1 MVGNSSDQHISN
13 LQQVLERLK
22 QAGLKVHP
30 NKCQF
35 LQREVTFLGHI
46 ISPNGIVP
54 DPAKTIKVEQWPVPS
69 TRVEVQQFLGLSNYH
84 QRFVKDFA
92 SHMKPLHQLLKKD
105 PTLNG
110 LLNVKQHLTIS
121 RNASA

>member
-69 TRVEVQQFLGLSNYH
+69 TRVEVQQFL
-84 QRFVKDFA
+84 
-92 SHMKPLHQLLKKD
+92 
-105 PTLNG
+105 
-110 LLNVKQHLTIS
+110 
-121 RNASA
+121 